1 MVPAL
6 THLVPS
12 SPQVYTSFAEECGL
26 KLIKWEDK
34 SHNMLAHYTTIR
46 DILEGKRWVKLQC
59 LPHSCSCLRNP
70 EHFAP
75 LIMDAFKSSQ
85 SAGPFKA

>member
-6 THLVPS
+6 THLLPS

-34 SHNMLAHYTTIR
+34 SHNMLSHYTTIR
-46 DILEGKRWVKLQC
+46 EILEGKR
-59 LPHSCSCLRNP
+59 
-70 EHFAP
+70 
-75 LIMDAFKSSQ
+75 
-85 SAGPFKA
+85 

>member
-6 THLVPS
+6 THLLPS
-12 SPQVYTSFAEECGL
+12 PPQVYTSFAEECGL